1 MAENEK
7 ITNDKGPATTDAAT
21 TEGGK
26 TTDHDK
32 QESAANTIDKHA
44 QGNLGG
50 RNPSQPQTAMGDRD
64 PKGVDR
70 GQPDITD
77 PMTSRDP
84 SKINQNP
91 PKDKDARQS
100 AGE

>member
-1 MAENEK
+1 MADNEK
-7 ITNDKGPATTDAAT
+7 IANDKGPTTTDAAK
-21 TEGGK
+21 TERGK
-26 TTDHDK
+26 ATDRDT
-32 QESAANTIDKHA
+32 QVNTLDKHA
-44 QGNLGG
+44 QKNLGG
-50 RNPSQPQTAMGDRD
+50 RDPSQPQTAMGDRD
-64 PKGVDR
+64 PKGEDR